1 MFLNLLT
8 KLNKFSIFTPPP
20 KYLINIKIYIFN
32 TRNYKNKQ

>member
-8 KLNKFSIFTPPP
+8 KLNKFSIFTPP